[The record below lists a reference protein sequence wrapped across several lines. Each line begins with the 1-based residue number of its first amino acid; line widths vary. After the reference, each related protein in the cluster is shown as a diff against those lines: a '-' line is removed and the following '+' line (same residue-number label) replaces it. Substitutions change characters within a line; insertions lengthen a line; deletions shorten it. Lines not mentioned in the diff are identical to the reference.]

1 MMDGINYD
9 ELFEKIAILRENFN
23 DSQKAILDDFFEKEL
38 KDSKNVYCNEVVYD
52 RNKEGS
58 F

>member
-1 MMDGINYD
+1 MMDEINYD
-9 ELFEKIAILRENFN
+9 ELFEKIAILRKNFN
-23 DSQKAILDDFFEKEL
+23 DSQKVILDEFFEKEL
-38 KDSKNVYCNEVVYD
+38 KDSKSIYCNEIIYN